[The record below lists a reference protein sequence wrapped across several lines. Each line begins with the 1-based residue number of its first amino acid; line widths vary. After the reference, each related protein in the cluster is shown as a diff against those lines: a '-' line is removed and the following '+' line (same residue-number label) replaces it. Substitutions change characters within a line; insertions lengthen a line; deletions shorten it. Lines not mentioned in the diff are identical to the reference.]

1 MLSRT
6 RREGLD
12 LRRCY
17 SALDRDPG
25 LAASY
30 RPGSHFFYMDES
42 GVSGEGALWGGGFF
56 TFFSR
61 GSVRRVA
68 PGGRGRLFMKTA

>member
-30 RPGSHFFYMDES
+30 RPGSHFILY
-42 GVSGEGALWGGGFF
+42 G
-56 TFFSR
+56 R
-61 GSVRRVA
+61 VRRV
-68 PGGRGRLFMKTA
+68 G

>member
-30 RPGSHFFYMDES
+30 RPGSHFIFY
-42 GVSGEGALWGGGFF
+42 G
-56 TFFSR
+56 R
-61 GSVRRVA
+61 VRRV
-68 PGGRGRLFMKTA
+68 G